1 MLLFVPLG
9 DMFERRRLITG
20 MCVLAACC
28 AAAVAMAPN
37 FVWLAIA
44 SLALGMASIVQH
56 LILPF
61 AAQLAPAGERGK
73 AIGTVFTG
81 MLLGIL
87 LARTVSGFIGG
98 DFGWRT
104 MYLIAA
110 ALMLVLALAVSSTFP
125 KWKSVSNVSYPG
137 LLRSLLTIVQSQPA
151 LRRLALIGAMLFGA
165 LNAFWVNSLFLV
177 EMPPYH
183 YGERAAGLLG
193 LVGVVGAL
201 AAPIIGGRS
210 DQRGARSALTIG
222 LITALAGFIDLWIFR
237 HVLWLVIAGVVLLD
251 AGVQTGQVSNESRI
265 YDLLPGAPSRVNT
278 IYMTAYF
285 SGGAL
290 GAAAGAYGWN
300 AMHWDG
306 VCIVGIGLL
315 VIALAIH
322 LRGGENI
329 R

>member
-1 MLLFVPLG
+1 
-9 DMFERRRLITG
+9 LI
-20 MCVLAACC
+20 
-28 AAAVAMAPN
+28 
-37 FVWLAIA
+37 
-44 SLALGMASIVQH
+44 
-56 LILPF
+56 
-61 AAQLAPAGERGK
+61 
-73 AIGTVFTG
+73 
-81 MLLGIL
+81 
-87 LARTVSGFIGG
+87 
-98 DFGWRT
+98 
-104 MYLIAA
+104 
-110 ALMLVLALAVSSTFP
+110 
-125 KWKSVSNVSYPG
+125 
-137 LLRSLLTIVQSQPA
+137 IVQSQPA